1 MGALIK
7 KAKLG
12 SEGIVSKRRD
22 LPYRSGLSIRRRN
35 RPLLPPQSSKLA
47 GLSLQGPEETCQL
60 RPTMSAVGSILAGR
74 NVCLHHRVVTG
85 RRREPVRK
93 VASQFGQ
100 LLGRKRRSGLQPLA
114 EAQ

>member
-1 MGALIK
+1 LRWRRWWRSPQRHSTTVAETIK
-7 KAKLG
+7 G
-12 SEGIVSKRRD
+12 RIEPHDDRIEPFFD
-22 LPYRSGLSIRRRN
+22 SI
-35 RPLLPPQSSKLA
+35 
-47 GLSLQGPEETCQL
+47 GPEETCQL
-60 RPTMSAVGSILAGR
+60 RPTMSVVGSILAEP

-93 VASQFGQ
+93 VAPQFGQ